1 MSSMADLRPP
11 DPHWHA
17 LDWHALDT
25 AEVAHQLGVDPAQ
38 GLAAEE
44 AAERLARHGP
54 NALAEPPPE
63 PWWRTLLRQFRPL
76 VIWVLIAAAIVAGF
90 LRDWADAVA
99 ILVIVMLNALIGFFQ
114 EERAARA
121 LAALER
127 LAAPVA
133 RVMRGGH
140 DADIPARELV
150 PGDRIELEAGD
161 HVPADARLVEG
172 FGLEIQ
178 EAALTGE
185 STPVAKA
192 PGGGLPGPTPLA
204 DRHTMV
210 HAGTVVAAGH
220 GAAVVVATG
229 MDTELGH
236 IATLLERIGPE
247 QTPLQRRLE
256 ELGRVIVAAC
266 LVIVAVIFVLEWRR
280 SGGIAEVLLRAV
292 SLAVAAVPEGL
303 PAVVTLVLALGVQR
317 MVARNALVRRLPS
330 VETLGSVTVIC
341 SDKTGTLT
349 RNEMSVR
356 EIVTPASRYHVSGVG
371 YEPRGKF
378 ERVVDGVAEPV
389 DPRTDGDLR
398 RLVTIAARCTTA
410 SVQPDAASGEW
421 RVTGDPTEGALVVA
435 ALKAGVS
442 AVDPAAPVVFEI
454 PFDSERRRMSV
465 VIREADGRH
474 RLLTKGAPE
483 AVLPV
488 CAAEWRGDEMISL
501 DEPRRAEMLA
511 AATAMAGRA
520 LRVLALACR
529 ELPPHVTLDN
539 GLERDGLEPN
549 GAAKDGLEH
558 DGGLVFAGLVGMLD
572 PPREEVKAAVRQCRT
587 AGIRPV
593 MITGDHPATA
603 LAIARELGLDHEQAN
618 GEDDA
623 SEPDGRVVTGSDLEA
638 LDDGALAA
646 AVPGI
651 AVYARVSAEH
661 KLRVVRAWQA
671 RGGVVAMTGDGVNDA
686 PAVRAADIGIAMGLT
701 GTDVT
706 KAASDMVLTDDNF
719 ASIVAAVEEGRGIYD
734 NIQKFMHYLLACN
747 TGEVLVMFVAAV
759 LGWPAPLAAIQIL
772 WLNIVTDGLP
782 ALALGLEPPEPDLME
797 RPPRPPEEPVLT
809 WGRGGTI
816 LLHGGFVAA
825 VTLVAF
831 AAAWQG
837 DDALLPHA
845 RTMTFCTAA
854 FAQLFFAIA
863 CRSDR
868 STAVARGFF
877 KNPLLL
883 GAIGISTLLQLAVV
897 SVPFA
902 RPVFEVGT
910 ELGRDW
916 FVVLA
921 LALVPVTLVEAAKWL
936 PRRQRASVSRASM

>member
-1 MSSMADLRPP
+1 MSSMAEPRSLVVP
-11 DPHWHA
+11 WHA

-25 AEVAHQLGVDPAQ
+25 AEVARRLGVDPAQ
-38 GLAAEE
+38 GLAPEE
-44 AAERLARHGP
+44 AAARLVRNGP
-54 NALAEPPPE
+54 NVLAEPPPE

-127 LAAPVA
+127 LAAPAA
-133 RVMRGGH
+133 RVMRGGQ

-229 MDTELGH
+229 MDTELGR
-236 IATLLERIGPE
+236 IASLLERTGPE
-247 QTPLQRRLE
+247 PTPLQRRLE

-303 PAVVTLVLALGVQR
+303 PAVVTLVLAVGVQR

-356 EIVTPASRYHVSGVG
+356 EIVTPSSRYHVSGVG
-371 YEPRGKF
+371 YEPRGRF
-378 ERVVDGVAEPV
+378 ERVVDGASMPV
-389 DPRTDGDLR
+389 DPRTDADLVR
-398 RLVTIAARCTTA
+398 AVTIAARCTTA
-410 SVQPDAASGEW
+410 SVRPDAASGTW
-421 RVTGDPTEGALVVA
+421 RVTGDPTEGALIVA

-442 AVDPAAPVVFEI
+442 GVDPPAPIVFEI

-488 CAAEWRGDEMISL
+488 CGAEWHGDAVVPLTET
-501 DEPRRAEMLA
+501 RRVEMLA
-511 AATAMAGRA
+511 VATGMAGRA
-520 LRVLALACR
+520 LRVLAVASR
-529 ELPPHVTLDN
+529 ELPLHLTLGDRLEGAGFDGD
-539 GLERDGLEPN
+539 GLERDGQ
-549 GAAKDGLEH
+549 
-558 DGGLVFAGLVGMLD
+558 LVFAGLVGMLD
-572 PPREEVKAAVRQCRT
+572 PPREEVKAAVRQCRS
-587 AGIRPV
+587 AGIQPV

-603 LAIARELGLDHEQAN
+603 LAIARELGLDH
-618 GEDDA
+618 DA
-623 SEPDGRVVTGSDLEA
+623 VEHALAASGREERERRGRVVTGSDLDA
-638 LDDGALAA
+638 LDDDSLAA

-747 TGEVLVMFVAAV
+747 AGEVLVMFVAAV

-772 WLNIVTDGLP
+772 WLNLVTDGLP
-782 ALALGLEPPEPDLME
+782 ALALGLEPPEPDLMD

-816 LLHGGFVAA
+816 LLHGGLVAA

-837 DDALLPHA
+837 DDARLPHA

-863 CRSDR
+863 CRSER
-868 STAVARGFF
+868 STAVGRGFF
-877 KNPLLL
+877 TNPLLL
-883 GAIGISTLLQLAVV
+883 GAIGISTLLQIAVV

-921 LALVPVTLVEAAKWL
+921 LALVPVTLVEVAKWL
-936 PRRQRASVSRASM
+936 PQRSRKR